1 MILNNQI
8 WGIQHVQTK
17 PPIFGFHI
25 AKGCATGISSIH
37 CASVVGIRLAT
48 SCTSNFLF
56 ELVKPFLA
64 RSAFLFQDLYN
75 ISRRYRHVFLS
86 FTYPHLW
93 HFQCLKSEK
102 VGLYMCCLTQWI
114 GFVGKI
120 YTGNQSYFPMKY
132 GGFPVKMFPT
142 KPIHRLTHSQ
152 MFRLHGFASQVL
164 ELFSQLSSLGWDLLI
179 SMTCYTRPGKRLHNY
194 GKSPFLRC
202 KWTKNGRKL
211 TKLWKFCMFNS

>member
-132 GGFPVKMFPT
+132 GVFRWKCSQQNQSIAWPIPKCSACMASLLKSSSSFRSCPAWGGICWFLWHAIPGLVNVYITMENHHFLDVNEPKM
-142 KPIHRLTHSQ
+142 
-152 MFRLHGFASQVL
+152 AV
-164 ELFSQLSSLGWDLLI
+164 
-179 SMTCYTRPGKRLHNY
+179 N
-194 GKSPFLRC
+194 
-202 KWTKNGRKL
+202 
-211 TKLWKFCMFNS
+211 